1 MKRHPHETTVCALF
15 KSPAEAQ
22 IAINALAPM
31 QLDKEDISLIVSE
44 EAYQKEELVETVL
57 GEYLHQEA
65 VHAGKVGG
73 IAGAIVA
80 GLTAVAAMVS
90 GGAGLLAAGPII
102 AILATAGG
110 MVGGLLGA
118 GFTEEEAKVIDEGIR
133 QGDVLVVVHAENRE
147 LSHRAEDIF
156 KAQHALKVRHHH

>member
-15 KSPAEAQ
+15 KNPVAAQ
-22 IAINALAPM
+22 NAINALAPM
-31 QLDKEDISLIVSE
+31 SLAKEDISLILSE
-44 EAYQKEELVETVL
+44 EAYQKEELVQTVL
-57 GEYLHQEA
+57 GEYLHQES

-73 IAGAIVA
+73 IAGALVA

-90 GGAGLLAAGPII
+90 GGASLLAAGPIV

-133 QGDVLVVVHAENRE
+133 LGDVLVVVHAESKEIGR
-147 LSHRAEDIF
+147 RAEEIF
-156 KAQHALKVRHHH
+156 QAQHAERVRHHQ